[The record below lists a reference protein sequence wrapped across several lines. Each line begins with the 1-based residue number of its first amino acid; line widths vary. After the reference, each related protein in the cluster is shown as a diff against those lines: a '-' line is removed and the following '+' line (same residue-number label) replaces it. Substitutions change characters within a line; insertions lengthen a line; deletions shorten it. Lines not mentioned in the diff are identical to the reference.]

1 MGTSET
7 GHTLTNVDS
16 CNNLL
21 TTSLRKYFAKA
32 NRYDRIISFFE
43 PYILITHACL
53 CDCFFDVAT
62 YQRGP
67 YLRCDGW
74 QW

>member
-53 CDCFFDVAT
+53 
-62 YQRGP
+62 
-67 YLRCDGW
+67 
-74 QW
+74 